1 MKPNDVTSDSY
12 AEYNVDSNEK
22 DSKIKVGVHVGFGA
36 CPQIMV
42 AKSFSGVKYHINIE
56 YKGKNF
62 FLILTVSRAKTCP
75 DLGIRPK
82 NLGKKKNFFFFRIA
96 KCYMSLEPETY
107 EEFHFGYYFK
117 YKIIISSHCH
127 KYKDSPFKEMH
138 NANADQKLALD
149 VDIFHS

>member
-82 NLGKKKNFFFFRIA
+82 NLGKKNYFFFQNSQVLHVIRTRNVWRISFWVLFQIQN
-96 KCYMSLEPETY
+96 Y
-107 EEFHFGYYFK
+107 HFLTLPQ
-117 YKIIISSHCH
+117 I
-127 KYKDSPFKEMH
+127 
-138 NANADQKLALD
+138 
-149 VDIFHS
+149 

>member
-22 DSKIKVGVHVGFGA
+22 DSKIKVRVHVGFGA

-42 AKSFSGVKYHINIE
+42 AKSSSGVKYHINIE

-62 FLILTVSRAKTCP
+62 FLILTVSRAKMCP

-82 NLGKKKNFFFFRIA
+82 NLGKKKFFFFRIA